1 MKKNTEPAKY
11 VLNQNNYVL
20 EDLKT
25 INDYFTNKKYNLCLV
40 GNKESITEDL
50 KEKKYEGK
58 EFIHLTNKNL
68 KEVFPFF
75 DIKIKNKIKRI
86 NGLISNP
93 ENDFNK
99 TKLGIHTLGLVP
111 VEEIHILNSK
121 GFGLYA
127 WNGLKVYIG
136 SSHHCWPFQ
145 C

>member
-1 MKKNTEPAKY
+1 M
-11 VLNQNNYVL
+11 LIL
-20 EDLKT
+20 EISHISTL
-25 INDYFTNKKYNLCLV
+25 NLCLV
-40 GNKESITEDL
+40 GNKESIVEDL
-50 KEKKYEGK
+50 KDKKYEGK

-86 NGLISNP
+86 NRLLSNT

-121 GFGLYA
+121 GFGLKA
-127 WNGLKVYIG
+127 WNGLKVYHQRCG
-136 SSHHCWPFQ
+136 YWSP
-145 C
+145 